1 MSVRELITG
10 MPVTP
15 VLSPAVYTTDQ
26 TGVYV
31 NHRALGATKFDV
43 VVAASLMNFSTSD
56 KLELILLEADDSS
69 GSGAAAVAAKDI
81 VVSPNG
87 PESAPA
93 TSGIFKAITAIN
105 STRKTYRVGYCGQ
118 KPYVTVKAEFT
129 GTIGTGIGLAIT
141 ATQARTRYEGRQP
154 TGGFA
159 EVD

>member
-1 MSVRELITG
+1 MQRELITG

-43 VVAASLMNFSTSD
+43 VVAASLMNFD
-56 KLELILLEADDSS
+56 ANNKLEFILLEADDVN
-69 GSGAAAVAAKDI
+69 GTGAAAVAQNDM

-87 PESAPA
+87 PETAPA
-93 TSGIFKAITAIN
+93 TSGIFKALTAIN
-105 STRKTYRVGYCGQ
+105 SSRKTYRVGYRGN

-141 ATQARTRYEGRQP
+141 ATQARTRFAGRQP
-154 TGGFA
+154 VGGFA
-159 EVD
+159 EPD